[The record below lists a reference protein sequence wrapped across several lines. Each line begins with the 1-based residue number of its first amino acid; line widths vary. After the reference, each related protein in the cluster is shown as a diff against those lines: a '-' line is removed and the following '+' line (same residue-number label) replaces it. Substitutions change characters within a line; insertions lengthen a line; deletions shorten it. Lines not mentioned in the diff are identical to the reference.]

1 MNGRKKLSLP
11 FSKLFVCLLDLMML
25 TQSEEWVHV
34 GFSEDIAMARVGVLA
49 MSESKS
55 GQKWERVYLNSQ
67 DLFSLLS

>member
-1 MNGRKKLSLP
+1 MKNERLGEW
-11 FSKLFVCLLDLMML
+11 SKETVIALLKFVCLLDLMML

-67 DLFSLLS
+67 D